1 VGAVGVLAITFLVVV
16 VTLGLHQAGVIPS
29 LTGPSWNRLLPIYNF
44 VTTILFYGAML
55 GAVLLF
61 AARGGL
67 RRAWRELGLAR
78 PPYWVIP
85 LMVPLAVGL
94 QLLTGVVSTLLSPLL
109 GGMTNPQGCDI
120 STGFGGDPVLGIV
133 AIVVIAPVVE
143 EITFR
148 GFIYGGLRTRLSTS
162 WAVVVSSLVFA
173 VAHSL
178 SVGGSILLLG
188 PSLFIAGAALA
199 LVYQRTRS
207 LYPGMALHASF
218 NLIAVIL
225 IFLSSTAANCHAII
239 R

>member
-1 VGAVGVLAITFLVVV
+1 MGAVGVLAVTFLVVV
-16 VTLGLHQAGVIPS
+16 ATLGLHQAGVISS
-29 LTGPSWNRLLPIYNF
+29 LTGPSWNRLLPVYNF

-61 AARGGL
+61 AARAGL
-67 RRAWRELGLAR
+67 LRAWRELGMAR

-85 LMVPLAVGL
+85 LMLPLAVGL

-120 STGFGGDPVLGIV
+120 STGFGADPALGVI

-148 GFIYGGLRTRLSTS
+148 GFIYGGLRSRLGAS

-173 VAHSL
+173 VAHTL

-188 PSLFIAGAALA
+188 PSLFIAGVALA

-225 IFLSSTAANCHAII
+225 IFLSSTAANCH
-239 R
+239 